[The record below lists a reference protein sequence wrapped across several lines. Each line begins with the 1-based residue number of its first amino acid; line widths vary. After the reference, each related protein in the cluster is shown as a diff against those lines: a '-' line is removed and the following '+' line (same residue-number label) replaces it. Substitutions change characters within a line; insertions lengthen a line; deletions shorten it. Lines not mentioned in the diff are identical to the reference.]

1 MGVAR
6 GAFSNEAGLGSA
18 PIAAAAAKTDYPPAR
33 QALVSMT
40 QVFIDTIVICSI
52 TGITIVMADQWTSG
66 LDGSALTSSAFA
78 LFLGDAGS
86 IIVTFGILFFTF
98 STILGWSYYGEK
110 SIDYLFGEKGGVKIY
125 RYIFIFFVFIGAI
138 VSLDVVFNFADIM
151 NGLMAFP
158 NLIGLLLLSGVVVA
172 ETNKF
177 MKIAKEERG
186 RK

>member
-1 MGVAR
+1 MD
-6 GAFSNEAGLGSA
+6 
-18 PIAAAAAKTDYPPAR
+18 K
-33 QALVSMT
+33 
-40 QVFIDTIVICSI
+40 
-52 TGITIVMADQWTSG
+52 W

-110 SIDYLFGEKGGVKIY
+110 SIDYLFGEKGVKIY